1 MKFGDDDED
10 RVVNSRA
17 QDDADDKNM
26 KKITE
31 RRNKIAKF
39 NAAKEEAIAAQHE
52 VESLEE

>member
-39 NAAKEEAIAAQHE
+39 NVAKEEAIAAQHE